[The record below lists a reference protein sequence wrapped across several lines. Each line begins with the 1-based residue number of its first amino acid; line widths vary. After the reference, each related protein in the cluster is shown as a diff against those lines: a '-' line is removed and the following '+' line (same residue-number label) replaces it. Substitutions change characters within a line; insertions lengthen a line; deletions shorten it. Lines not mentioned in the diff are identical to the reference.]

1 MALKDYSDEFRA
13 DAVALYESTP
23 GATYK
28 GIAAD
33 LGVSRGSLR
42 EWVLRARARRG
53 EEPAGPTTSSATG
66 RARPPTGASD
76 EAAQRIAQ
84 LEARVRE
91 LEVIGLNRA
100 GYYKWRASAGNRAA
114 SQAADAALAEQIRL
128 VHADFDGCPVPE
140 TGAEGPD
147 LVF

>member
-1 MALKDYSDEFRA
+1 MALKDYSDEFKA

-42 EWVLRARARRG
+42 AWVLRARVLHGDGPVGPSAGPDAGRTRQ
-53 EEPAGPTTSSATG
+53 PAGAG
-66 RARPPTGASD
+66 D
-76 EAAQRIAQ
+76 EAAERIAQ

-91 LEVIGLNRA
+91 LEASEKKLTTERDILRKAAKYFA
-100 GYYKWRASAGNRAA
+100 G
-114 SQAADAALAEQIRL
+114 
-128 VHADFDGCPVPE
+128 E
-140 TGAEGPD
+140 THW
-147 LVF
+147 